1 MTLLSHVEPTKN
13 QNRWYMV
20 SVQSTLFHSCAVVVA
35 WGRRDNDFQQWRVI
49 PVASMVQANQVAEKI
64 VERKIKR
71 GYQAQP
77 GEEQ

>member
-1 MTLLSHVEPTKN
+1 MFKPSNVI
-13 QNRWYMV
+13 V
-20 SVQSTLFHSCAVVVA
+20 SDKTITIVA

-49 PVASMVQANQVAEKI
+49 PVESSAQADQVAAKI